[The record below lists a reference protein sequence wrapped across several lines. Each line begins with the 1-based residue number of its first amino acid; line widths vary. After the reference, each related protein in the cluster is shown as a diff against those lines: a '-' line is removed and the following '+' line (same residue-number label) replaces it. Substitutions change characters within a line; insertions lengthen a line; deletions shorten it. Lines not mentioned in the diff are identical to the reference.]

1 MIEKFYPQFRYNA
14 VTDIESDF
22 FKKNNIKNVVLDIDN
37 TLVPYTSAK
46 PSASALCFI
55 ERLKNEKLRVCLVS
69 NNNKKRVTVFNEEL
83 NLTAMHRALKPLVGK
98 LKRALKELDAN
109 PEETAIIG
117 DQLFT
122 DIYCGNRMNMITVLV
137 EPIEC
142 KENTFFRLK
151 RKLEKK
157 IIYKMENKR

>member
-14 VTDIESDF
+14 VTDIEPDF

-46 PSASALCFI
+46 PSASALSFI

-122 DIYCGNRMNMITVLV
+122 DVYCGNRMNMITVLV

-142 KENTFFRLK
+142 KENSFFRLK